1 VLQNAIVD
9 FVKCLCAVSQEEIS
23 SNNPRMFC
31 LQKLVEVAYY
41 NMGRIRIVWARIW
54 EVMGQHFTM
63 VRS

>member
-1 VLQNAIVD
+1 
-9 FVKCLCAVSQEEIS
+9 
-23 SNNPRMFC
+23 MFC